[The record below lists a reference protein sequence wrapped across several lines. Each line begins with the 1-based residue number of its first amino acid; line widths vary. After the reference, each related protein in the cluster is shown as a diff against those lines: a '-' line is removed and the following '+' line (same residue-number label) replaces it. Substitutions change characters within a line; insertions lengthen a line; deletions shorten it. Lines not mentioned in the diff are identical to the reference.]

1 MLSERA
7 FTLVEL
13 MISLALVGILAGVGT
28 PYVLANLPTYRVN
41 AAVRQVMGD
50 LRLARTLAVE
60 RGVHAFLV
68 FDQAAVAYTLVLDTD
83 ATPGVS
89 PGDDVVKTVAL
100 GELYRGVAFGSA
112 LAGDP
117 VSFGGDRALFKPRGT
132 SNGGTVFLR
141 PGQDA
146 GVREDRERKVTV
158 LSTTG
163 RARAFRRSGVGWEG

>member
-1 MLSERA
+1 MGSRRA

-13 MISLALVGILAGVGT
+13 LIALALVGILAGVGT
-28 PYVLANLPTYRVN
+28 PYVLVNLPTYRVN
-41 AAVRQVMGD
+41 AAVRQVVGD

-68 FDQAAVAYTLVLDTD
+68 FDQAGVAYTLVLDTD

-100 GELYRGVAFGSA
+100 GERYRGVAFGSA
-112 LAGDP
+112 LTGDP
-117 VSFGGDRALFKPRGT
+117 VSFGGDQALFKPRGT

-158 LSTTG
+158 VSTTG
-163 RARAFRRSGVGWEG
+163 RARAFRRSGAGWEG